1 MNTIRIAEQGSD
13 LSSRSTGRRLRVQTE
28 RVASRDVVVLDFDGV
43 RSVSHSFADELL
55 AVLVAAYGEGWFR
68 NHIRVINHTSSV
80 RSVILDAIQHR
91 LDHPRAAA

>member
-13 LSSRSTGRRLRVQTE
+13 LSSRSTGRQLRAQTE
-28 RVASRDVVVLDFDGV
+28 GLAGRDIVVLDFDGV

-55 AVLVAAYGEGWFR
+55 AVLVAAHGEEWFR
-68 NHIRVINHTSSV
+68 SHIRVINHASSV